1 ADIIPSRPNDPNLQ
15 YPKTSSPFHHHHT
28 TTPTTTMLSLRTVA
42 RAAPRALSRM
52 AASSLR
58 QSAVARPSAF
68 VKMSSALRPAHA
80 VAAFS
85 TTVGRRAADGE
96 TDDELSAKLESEI
109 QIEEDMKANEQQP
122 ASVKDFLDNSPFELV
137 DTAGQEVVKLTRSFG
152 DEKITVSFSIAD
164 ITNYDP
170 YTEDSALEDEEL
182 TDDAIQNPNKQGG
195 VPSSGGA
202 RSAPAEEQLE
212 EDELEEDIDEESAA
226 PINLSI
232 VIEKPGKAAGALN
245 IDATAQ
251 DGNIVV
257 ENMFFYEDAKVA
269 KVDSPEAAQK
279 RADVYPGP
287 PFGSLDEDLQV
298 LIERFLEER
307 GVTQAMA
314 VFVPDYVDVKEQ
326 REYLRWLSNVKGFVD
341 A

>member
-1 ADIIPSRPNDPNLQ
+1 
-15 YPKTSSPFHHHHT
+15 
-28 TTPTTTMLSLRTVA
+28 MLSARTFA
-42 RAAPRALSRM
+42 RSATRAISRM
-52 AASSLR
+52 SASTLR
-58 QSAVARPSAF
+58 ASARPVAF
-68 VKMSSALRPAHA
+68 SRASPAFLGA
-80 VAAFS
+80 MRTSRAAFS
-85 TTVGRRAADGE
+85 STAGRRAADGE

-109 QIEEDMKANEQQP
+109 QIEEEMKANEQQP
-122 ASVKDFLDNSPFELV
+122 ASVKDFLDNSPFELI

-152 DEKITVSFSIAD
+152 EEKITVSFSIAD

-170 YTEDSALEDEEL
+170 FSEDPALEDEDVADD
-182 TDDAIQNPNKQGG
+182 DDAALQSSSKQGNKA
-195 VPSSGGA
+195 SA
-202 RSAPAEEQLE
+202 RPEE
-212 EDELEEDIDEESAA
+212 ELEEDLEDDLDEETAA

-232 VIEKPGKAAGALN
+232 VIEKPGKTAGALN

-257 ENMFFYEDAKVA
+257 ENMFYYEDAKVA
-269 KVDSPEAAQK
+269 KVESPEAAQR

-298 LIERFLEER
+298 LMERFLEER
-307 GVTQAMA
+307 GITQAMA

-326 REYLRWLSNVKGFVD
+326 REYLRWLSNVKAFVD

>member
-1 ADIIPSRPNDPNLQ
+1 
-15 YPKTSSPFHHHHT
+15 
-28 TTPTTTMLSLRTVA
+28 MLSIRSFA
-42 RAAPRALSRM
+42 RSAPRAVARLTT
-52 AASSLR
+52 ASMRSG
-58 QSAVARPSAF
+58 VARPSIFKTSA
-68 VKMSSALRPAHA
+68 VSALRQSTGAT
-80 VAAFS
+80 FS

-96 TDDELSAKLESEI
+96 TDDELAAKLESEI
-109 QIEEDMKANEQQP
+109 QIEEDMKAQEQQP
-122 ASVKDFLDNSPFELV
+122 ASIKDFLDNSPFELI
-137 DTAGQEVVKLTRSFG
+137 DTPGQELVKLVRSFG
-152 DEKITVSFSIAD
+152 NEKITVSFSIAD

-170 YTEDSALEDEEL
+170 YTEDAALEDEEF
-182 TDDAIQNPNKQGG
+182 DESAQSPNKQANGR
-195 VPSSGGA
+195 P
-202 RSAPAEEQLE
+202 EEDVDE
-212 EDELEEDIDEESAA
+212 MEDELDDEAAA

-232 VIEKPGKAAGALN
+232 VVEKPGKTAGALN

-269 KVDSPEAAQK
+269 KIDSPESAQK

-298 LIERFLEER
+298 LMERFLEER
-307 GVTQAMA
+307 GITQALA

-326 REYLRWLSNVKGFVD
+326 QEYLRWLSNVKAFVD